1 MPPALPDGQAHAAA
15 AAAGGAEGKEKARRR
30 ACEDAAKWKSQGAMW
45 KEAAR
50 KRAQEAER
58 LAALYGVIE
67 RNEELKQQLKSEIA
81 ETDAALTKCAVQ
93 LSSAVAGADDAAL
106 ERALR
111 EEEAQLERELAGYA
125 ARLRSGLEAFGECAT
140 ARLPLPAPTH
150 AARALPPASRGP
162 APPAE
167 ARASPPSGPPSP
179 PPPLDESAPLHVC
192 ILTGVDEHL
201 DAQGVV
207 DLVRIKTGHVPIRA
221 AFYKRNTNAPKGP
234 ANWVLTRRFIV
245 AMASEEEAKEVER
258 RFRKMVGD
266 TITTDGVG
274 LGRVARSQHSMEQL
288 RNLLN
293 LPGAWVLPSPRACE
307 DTDAGT
313 SEEGS
318 AVTTLDRLSDM
329 SSLLVFRSDYI
340 RFSIREAEAFLKQ
353 LVEFSSLR
361 EHSFV
366 MFGRS
371 TRGLVLEM
379 ESPEAA
385 REFREACRR
394 KASYCHH
401 FSAEQAKEFSAH
413 IEQPFARQR
422 LGVRRRPYCPPER
435 RVIFSSFS
443 TLSAHG
449 ARTRFRASI
458 AGTKSS
464 HLVTVLIWLDV
475 CFRARSSI
483 SAWTCARSFC
493 AVARASDILQNVFS
507 RLSRRTNTTLS
518 FCMSFGPISHRS
530 GTPRISQWLYFQP
543 GV

>member
-1 MPPALPDGQAHAAA
+1 MAAPPQQAPWPKHTPDALAHGQHAGPPADPRKQPPAESAGVARAGSAAA
-15 AAAGGAEGKEKARRR
+15 WKAQASKYEKLAKEK
-30 ACEDAAKWKSQGAMW
+30 EK
-45 KEAAR
+45 
-50 KRAQEAER
+50 EAER

-140 ARLPLPAPTH
+140 ARLPPPAPTH
-150 AARALPPASRGP
+150 AARALPLASRGP

-192 ILTGVDEHL
+192 VLGGVDEHL
-201 DAQGVV
+201 DAQDVA

-435 RVIFSSFS
+435 RVQP
-443 TLSAHG
+443 
-449 ARTRFRASI
+449 RA
-458 AGTKSS
+458 
-464 HLVTVLIWLDV
+464 
-475 CFRARSSI
+475 
-483 SAWTCARSFC
+483 
-493 AVARASDILQNVFS
+493 
-507 RLSRRTNTTLS
+507 
-518 FCMSFGPISHRS
+518 
-530 GTPRISQWLYFQP
+530 
-543 GV
+543 